1 MRAPLGVRGLSGG
14 ASSMGVLGRKST
26 ARCVA
31 SGVRGWIFS
40 RGRLWVGR
48 SRHGDRGLQGGRWG
62 ALVPQR
68 CWPGGGRLPRDP
80 WSTGDQRRPQ
90 AGCAP
95 QRAADYMISCAGGG
109 VMQDPS
115 CAPKPT
121 RSSPPVR

>member
-14 ASSMGVLGRKST
+14 ASSMGRKST

-62 ALVPQR
+62 ALVGSR
-68 CWPGGGRLPRDP
+68 C
-80 WSTGDQRRPQ
+80 RRG
-90 AGCAP
+90 AGP
-95 QRAADYMISCAGGG
+95 VVAASPVIRGAQGTKG
-109 VMQDPS
+109 
-115 CAPKPT
+115 APKQAARLSGQPIT
-121 RSSPPVR
+121 